1 MSIVLKV
8 AMRSM
13 DKRESNP
20 PKKYYPHLITLGQC
34 VHLIHLEQKPKDP
47 SLFSVDDIKNMIQN
61 ITDVMK
67 EQLRERPLVDIEGL
81 GVASLSLHPE
91 GSGLKR
97 HITVKIVESPN
108 VFLMTNK
115 ESDVSKS
122 VCVDEMAD
130 LLVDKTNQ

>member
-61 ITDVMK
+61 ITDVVK
-67 EQLRERPLVDIEGL
+67 EQLKERPLVDIEGL
-81 GVASLSLHPE
+81 GVASLSLRPE
-91 GSGLKR
+91 SLGLKKY
-97 HITVKIVESPN
+97 ITIKTVESPN
-108 VFLMTNK
+108 ICLMTNK
-115 ESDVSKS
+115 DSDVSKS
-122 VCVDEMAD
+122 ACVDEMAD
-130 LLVDKTNQ
+130 LLSMGD

>member
-1 MSIVLKV
+1 MSIVFKV

-13 DKRESNP
+13 DKRDPNP

-34 VHLIHLEQKPKDP
+34 VHLVHLEQKPKGL

-67 EQLRERPLVDIEGL
+67 EQLKAGPLVDIEGL
-81 GVASLSLHPE
+81 GIARLSLRPE
-91 GSGLKR
+91 SPGLKR

-108 VFLMTNK
+108 IYLMTNK
-115 ESDVSKS
+115 DSDVSKS
-122 VCVDEMAD
+122 VCVDEMID
-130 LLVDKTNQ
+130 FLVDKTNH

>member
-1 MSIVLKV
+1 MSIVFKV

-13 DKRESNP
+13 DKRDPNP

-34 VHLIHLEQKPKDP
+34 VHLVHLEQKPKGL

-67 EQLRERPLVDIEGL
+67 EQLKAGPLVDIEGL
-81 GVASLSLHPE
+81 GIARLSLRPE
-91 GSGLKR
+91 SPGLKR

-108 VFLMTNK
+108 IYLMTNK
-115 ESDVSKS
+115 DSDVSKS
-122 VCVDEMAD
+122 VYVDEMAD
-130 LLVDKTNQ
+130 LLSMDD

>member
-1 MSIVLKV
+1 MSIVFKV

-13 DKRESNP
+13 DKRDPNP

-34 VHLIHLEQKPKDP
+34 VHLVHLEQKPKGL

-67 EQLRERPLVDIEGL
+67 EQLKAGPLVDIEGL
-81 GVASLSLHPE
+81 GIARLSLRPE
-91 GSGLKR
+91 SPGLKR
-97 HITVKIVESPN
+97 HITVRIVESPN
-108 VFLMTNK
+108 IYLMTNK
-115 ESDVSKS
+115 DSDVSKS

-130 LLVDKTNQ
+130 LLSMDD